1 MIIEVVRVDRSGKP
15 GHVIDTV
22 TLNDDGTLSSTTGKG
37 LEICA
42 DKIQQFGLE
51 RAKRILRDWGNG
63 YVLTREQPD

>member
-15 GHVIDTV
+15 GQVIDVV
-22 TLNDDGTLSSTTGKG
+22 TLNDDGTLSSTTGRG

-42 DKIQQFGLE
+42 TKVQQFGMP
-51 RAKRILRDWGNG
+51 RAKAILRDWGNG